1 MFQLQC
7 LYFSATHSEDEN
19 KKGGFTEA
27 SLTCEPERAHALEL
41 RLLQPFPHAA
51 EGLSAGLEL
60 GPGFGVPQQVG
71 QGPLGPAQDPLGK
84 DGLRDAVAL
93 QLRGDPLR
101 HLFGIH
107 LLHLAP
113 RNTTP
118 STAAP
123 LLPGPGGLLPAV
135 PQPLAM
141 PLRAK
146 VGVRVVVEAVDLY
159 HARRGAHVLL
169 RVSAEHGRVVSLE
182 PAGGEHLLTRHGGTG
197 MSVGRDA
204 GLGRVYAGQTGAGQR
219 GEALAHAGILVMI
232 CGIQTVHRR
241 QTPVLAHQ
249 REAAADISGDPLV
262 RVRVRMMG
270 MGVVVV
276 MMGRKLVG
284 HGGDGG

>member
-1 MFQLQC
+1 M
-7 LYFSATHSEDEN
+7 
-19 KKGGFTEA
+19 
-27 SLTCEPERAHALEL
+27 EL

-51 EGLSAGLEL
+51 EGLSTGLEL
-60 GPGFGVPQQVG
+60 GPGFGVSQQVG
-71 QGPLGPAQDPLGK
+71 QGPLGPAQDPLGE
-84 DGLRDAVAL
+84 DGLRDTVAL

-101 HLFGIH
+101 YLFGIH

-118 STAAP
+118 SAP
-123 LLPGPGGLLPAV
+123 LLPWPGGLLPAV
-135 PQPLAM
+135 PQPLAV
-141 PLRAK
+141 PLRSK

-169 RVSAEHGRVVSLE
+169 RMSAEHCRMVSLK
-182 PAGGEHLLTRHGGTG
+182 PAGGEHLLTGHGGTR

-204 GLGRVYAGQTGAGQR
+204 GLGRVYAGQTGARQR

-241 QTPVLAHQ
+241 QTPVLSHQ

-262 RVRVRMMG
+262 WMRVRMMG
-270 MGVVVV
+270 MVVVVV
-276 MMGRKLVG
+276 MMGRKLF
-284 HGGDGG
+284 GDGRDGG